1 MADWKTVMDAV
12 GDSAIQIL
20 RLPPKIAEGC
30 ADAAKSYASK
40 ADRRLAEVEAEMPE
54 HPDVLVRA
62 PLGLVA
68 DTVELIGEVIAPVS
82 SSIGSTAK
90 GISAQVEKIRR

>member
-1 MADWKTVMDAV
+1 MADWKAVIDAA
-12 GDSAIQIL
+12 GDSAIQVL
-20 RLPPKIAEGC
+20 RLPPKIAVGC
-30 ADAAKSYASK
+30 ADAAKSYAGK
-40 ADRRLAEVEAEMPE
+40 VDLRLGEVEAEMPE

-62 PLGLVA
+62 PLGVIA
-68 DTVELIGEVIAPVS
+68 DTVGLISDIITPVA

>member
-1 MADWKTVMDAV
+1 MADWKVVIDAV

-40 ADRRLAEVEAEMPE
+40 VDRRLGEVEAEMPG

-68 DTVELIGEVIAPVS
+68 DTVGLISDVITPVA

-90 GISAQVEKIRR
+90 GISAQVEKMRR